1 MGIAFARG
9 TTLWDTEIDSAIE
22 MSYVFALHK
31 KTGWGIY
38 HPTDGW
44 IEPANCDSIS
54 NKKGIVSTYKCGKK
68 GCYNTNNQC
77 YFPPQYDHIYS
88 SVNREVNFHVV
99 KENNKFMIVNKAL
112 QPISARYDSIST
124 EYSMSPNIKAFDSG
138 RVIQLQLA
146 EDGMVRPIEK

>member
-1 MGIAFARG
+1 
-9 TTLWDTEIDSAIE
+9 
-22 MSYVFALHK
+22 
-31 KTGWGIY
+31 
-38 HPTDGW
+38 
-44 IEPANCDSIS
+44 
-54 NKKGIVSTYKCGKK
+54 
-68 GCYNTNNQC
+68 
-77 YFPPQYDHIYS
+77 
-88 SVNREVNFHVV
+88 VV